1 MRRGLI
7 PIILLT
13 ACGFPSA
20 SYSEDQAPADGPDSV
35 LATVNGEDLTRSEF
49 DRFLDSMKES
59 FPERAGLV
67 QEQQLFVEFVLRRL
81 LLQEA
86 DREMIRLS
94 EDEFARFRNEWIPES
109 GDDVPEFEDVLRDF
123 LRIQKLIVQNVRPEV
138 QVTLQDLLNEYDRNI
153 ESFMVEDM
161 VWVLEIRVPSREEA
175 EELRTQLI
183 DADARAFQEAA
194 QRFSN
199 GATAEQ
205 GGVLGSFQRG
215 DLPENFEKHIFAIK
229 AGQIGEVFQSSQGY
243 HLFLVE
249 ESIPRHP
256 QRFYEVQSELFGRLA
271 SEKER
276 EAVSDFLKQ
285 LWQDASIEIKE
296 PGWTVELK

>member
-1 MRRGLI
+1 MRLVLI
-7 PIILLT
+7 PIVLLT
-13 ACGFPSA
+13 ACGFPGA
-20 SYSEDQAPADGPDSV
+20 SPSEDRVRADGVDKV
-35 LATVNGEDLTRSEF
+35 LATVNGQDLTRAEF
-49 DRFLDSMKES
+49 DRFVESMRES
-59 FPERAGLV
+59 FPERAALA

-86 DREMIRLS
+86 DRKLIQLGE
-94 EDEFARFRNEWIPES
+94 EEFARYRNEWIPE
-109 GDDVPEFEDVLRDF
+109 GGADFPELEQELREF

-138 QVTLQDLLNEYDRNI
+138 QVSLQDLLNEYDRNI

-175 EELRTQLI
+175 EELRARLV

-194 QRFSN
+194 RRFSH

-205 GGVLGSFQRG
+205 GGALGSFQRG
-215 DLPENFEKHIFAIK
+215 DLPEDFEKHIFAIK
-229 AGQIGEVFQSSQGY
+229 AGQIGEIFQSSQGY

-249 ESIPRHP
+249 EWIPRHP

-271 SEKER
+271 SDQER
-276 EAVSDFLKQ
+276 EAVSSFLKR
-285 LWQDASIEIKE
+285 LWQDASIDIKP
-296 PGWTVELK
+296 PGWKVEME